1 MANIKNFGLAGIGSD
16 VQFGKSGGRLVY
28 DSSSSFFK
36 FTTDGTTLTQIRAAS
51 PSNST
56 DVATKSYVDA
66 TKQGLDVK
74 DSVRA
79 ATTGNIT
86 IASDL
91 NVGDSID
98 GVTLADG
105 DRVLVKNQTT
115 GSENGIYV
123 AGASPARATDFDENS
138 EVTAGAFFFVEEGT
152 RILHGYQ

>member
-1 MANIKNFGLAGIGSD
+1 MANIKNFGLAGISSD

-91 NVGDSID
+91 NVLPYGTVLYIPDYGWGQVEDIGSAIKGNHID
-98 GVTLADG
+98 L
-105 DRVLVKNQTT
+105 
-115 GSENGIYV
+115 
-123 AGASPARATDFDENS
+123 FFNS
-138 EVTAGAFFFVEEGT
+138 HNEALKWGRKTKIVHVW
-152 RILHGYQ
+152 LPHK